1 MNQVIYSTD
10 SNLQCANCGKQPGRC
25 RCKKSSARKTADASG
40 KVFVQR
46 ETKGRKGKGV
56 TIVKGIPLAE
66 DEIKA
71 LAKKLKKVC
80 GSGGTIKNGILEIQ
94 GDHCDQVINY
104 LSQYPWTVKRAG
116 G

>member
-1 MNQVIYSTD
+1 MSQIIYSTD
-10 SNLQCANCGKQPGRC
+10 PALQCPDCGKQAGRC
-25 RCKKSSARKTADASG
+25 RCKKSASNSNNAASG
-40 KVFVQR
+40 KVLVQR

-80 GSGGTIKNGILEIQ
+80 GSGGTIKNGILEVQ
-94 GDHCDQVINY
+94 GDHCEQIIKY
-104 LSQYPWTVKRAG
+104 LSQYPWTIKRSG